1 MPKHEMKPMLR
12 KLEHRLFSLFFLM
25 GLLLPLGLLVMLSLG
40 RRWIFPELFPQEW
53 TLTHW
58 GSLLRGSSG
67 LRSGL
72 LLSLGISLVVAAL
85 ATGFGF
91 WAARQVARSR
101 RRGLALWAAYAPY
114 VLSPVIYA
122 LLLQVFF
129 LRLGLSGHV
138 AGVVLGQLLLTFP
151 FAVIFFQS
159 FWGRQTLDYEQAART
174 LGASGGQIARRV
186 LLPLARPLLVLC
198 FFQCFLISWF
208 EFGLTNLIGLGQVKT
223 LPVQVF
229 QYVQEANVHYA
240 ALASLLL
247 IGPPLVL
254 LLLNRRFL
262 RGGLL
267 AVHPP
272 EEQI

>member
-1 MPKHEMKPMLR
+1 MEPMLR
-12 KLEHRLFSLFFLM
+12 KLEYRLFALFFLS
-25 GLLLPLGLLVMLSLG
+25 GLLLPLGLLAVLSLG
-40 RRWIFPELFPQEW
+40 RRWTFPEVFPRQW
-53 TLTHW
+53 TTAHW
-58 GSLLRGSSG
+58 TSLLGGSSG
-67 LRSGL
+67 LRDGL
-72 LLSLGISLVVAAL
+72 LLSLGISLVVAGT
-85 ATGFGF
+85 ATGFGV

-122 LLLQVFF
+122 VLLQVFF
-129 LRLGLSGHV
+129 LRLGLSGQV
-138 AGVVLGQLLLTFP
+138 VGVMLGQLLLTFP

-159 FWGRQTLDYEQAART
+159 FWGRQVLDYEQAART
-174 LGASGGQIARRV
+174 LGASGRQIARRI
-186 LLPLARPLLVLC
+186 LLPLARPMLVLC

-223 LPVQVF
+223 LPIRVF
-229 QYVQEANVHYA
+229 QYVQEANVHFA

-262 RGGLL
+262 RSGLL
-267 AVHPP
+267 AVQAR